1 MYTSNM
7 LDKHNR
13 YLSDEKT
20 GIELLYT
27 GKDISNVEFTETQDV
42 AKFNKFCNELGIDR
56 LKILGED
63 DFDRINTYNIP
74 IHYKEID
81 VEEYIRGLVPNEVD
95 GTDNAEAS
103 QRVEMELALYK
114 ERDLFPIIQVLLYV
128 VDILRRNDLV
138 WGVGRGSSVASYILY
153 LIGIHKVDSI
163 KYNLD
168 IREFLK
174 R

>member
-1 MYTSNM
+1 M

-20 GIELLYT
+20 GIDLLYI

-42 AKFNKFCNELGIDR
+42 AKFNQFCNELGIDR

-63 DFDRINTYNIP
+63 DFNRINTYNIP
-74 IHYKEID
+74 IHYREID
-81 VEEYIRGLVPNEVD
+81 VEEYIRRLVPNELD
-95 GTDNAEAS
+95 GTANAEAS

>member
-1 MYTSNM
+1 M

-13 YLSDEKT
+13 YQSDEKT
-20 GIELLYT
+20 GIELLYA
-27 GKDISNVEFTETQDV
+27 GKDISNIEFVSTEDIT
-42 AKFNKFCNELGIDR
+42 KYNKFCDDLGINR

-74 IHYKEID
+74 QHYKDID
-81 VEEYIRGLVPNEVD
+81 VEDYIRRLVPTSGD
-95 GTDNAEAS
+95 SAEAVKA
-103 QRVEMELALYK
+103 RVDMELALYK
-114 ERDLFPIIQVLLYV
+114 ERNLFPIIQVLLYV
-128 VDILRRNDLV
+128 VDVLRTNELV

-163 KYNLD
+163 KYKLD

>member
-1 MYTSNM
+1 M

-20 GIELLYT
+20 GIEMLYT
-27 GKDISNVEFTETQDV
+27 GKDISNVEFTKTDDV
-42 AKFNKFCNELGIDR
+42 TRFNKFCNDLGIDR
-56 LKILGED
+56 LRILGED

-74 IHYKEID
+74 QHYKEID
-81 VEEYIRGLVPNEVD
+81 VEEYIRGLVPTGVD

-103 QRVEMELALYK
+103 QRVDMELALYK
-114 ERDLFPIIQVLLYV
+114 ERNLFPIIQVLLFV